1 MPLGEQFRNTYWFNE
16 HGRMISA
23 LDTGEGKP
31 AYTMGEEVP
40 EGFDKPIQGM
50 LFSPHTGTGRRDD
63 PLVPHSDRIQAI
75 NAALG
80 TDYRNV
86 GSSRDPETLY
96 REALTSEWKATGQL
110 KRDPNFK
117 TFPSKEDTS
126 KDRQAL
132 VNAMDNSGMTIDEI
146 RGVETEAVLDSTM
159 RYNGLAYHRSDH
171 TTGRGGGRIVIH
183 PTTNADSL
191 SESLMHEV
199 GHARDT
205 AISDKRNNLVSHT
218 KRVKGADPVQE
229 GLADAHMDR
238 HHTYKDV
245 YPEHMERQLVER
257 LAQGKDGGYGLSHW
271 TSQHDK
277 ALYAAT
283 RIAAARNPDAF
294 RNIPTRSELALAR
307 TGSVYT
313 DRDVQKLMLGHL
325 VEQNPGIHEALS
337 AMDEHHN
344 KKISDLESSFK
355 ERYGDNTKLVSALPK
370 PRKLAQ
376 TAKSSK
382 KYYEN
387 TKMPA
392 NPISR
397 TRVDTDNVRQNS
409 AIARFR
415 EHEVEPHPEL
425 DLQWG
430 SAKKRSSKKTKDVQG
445 EK

>member
-16 HGRMISA
+16 HGHMISA
-23 LDTGEGKP
+23 LDTGEGRP

-40 EGFDKPIQGM
+40 KGFDKPIQGM
-50 LFSPHTGTGRRDD
+50 LFSPHTGTGRRND

-75 NAALG
+75 NVALG
-80 TDYRNV
+80 YDDYKT
-86 GSSRDPETLY
+86 GDPSSQDTFYRDN
-96 REALTSEWKATGQL
+96 LTREWKSTGQL
-110 KRDPNFK
+110 RRDPNFK
-117 TFPSKEDTS
+117 TFPSHEDTS

-159 RYNGLAYHRSDH
+159 RYNGPAYHRSDH
-171 TTGRGGGRIVIH
+171 TTGRDGGRIVIR

-218 KRVKGADPVQE
+218 KRVKNADPVQE

-245 YPEHMERQLVER
+245 YPEHMENQLVEK

-307 TGSVYT
+307 TGSIYT

-337 AMDEHHN
+337 AMDEHRS
-344 KKISDLESSFK
+344 KKIADLESSLK
-355 ERYGDNTKLVSALPK
+355 ERYGDSTKFARSLPK
-370 PRKLAQ
+370 PSKLAQ

-382 KYYEN
+382 KYYSD

-392 NPISR
+392 NPTSR
-397 TRVDTDNVRQNS
+397 TQISPDNVRQHS

-415 EHEVEPHPEL
+415 EYEVEPHPEL

-430 SAKKRSSKKTKDVQG
+430 SAKKRSSKKTKDVQ
-445 EK
+445 